1 MNKKLNTVLFL
12 LGATVLNLLIMLVLV
27 VIIGAGFFVAYRNME
42 EVGQTLSLLAVLVI
56 LFGSIGGTFFIYNRL
71 IKWIV
76 KKWDLEQYIEP
87 VFRQQKKR

>member
-27 VIIGAGFFVAYRNME
+27 VILGAVAVLATRNME
-42 EVGQTLSLLAVLVI
+42 EVNQGVSLIAVVVI

-71 IKWIV
+71 IKWV
-76 KKWDLEQYIEP
+76 VVKWDLEKYIEP
-87 VFRQQKKR
+87 VFKGSRRR